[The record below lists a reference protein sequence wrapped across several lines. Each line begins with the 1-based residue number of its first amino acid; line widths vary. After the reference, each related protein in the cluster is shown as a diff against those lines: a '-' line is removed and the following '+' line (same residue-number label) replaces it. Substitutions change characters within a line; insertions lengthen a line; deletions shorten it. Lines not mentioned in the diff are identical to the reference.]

1 MPIEEFKH
9 DLLWLEAHLKCWKG
23 APLCPSK
30 PGNGRILKVYCDA
43 SPTGVGFYCPT
54 IERAYHVPM
63 PPSMPSADTTF
74 LEAFAV
80 FCVISWASSEKLTQ
94 TELLVFSDNVSA
106 VLMFSEFRASQ
117 TNYVRLLQNS
127 VDILT
132 EHEMT
137 LQVQYIDR
145 GNNHMADNLSRKASS
160 VEETSKSLSRDI
172 SQRLLPCR
180 VDVFDVSFDVSLKT
194 PAQKPGQTQDDPLK
208 NNKGKESGRPTSGT
222 KSTKSASNPPAQD
235 SPKKAAKG
243 SSATPVTATKKVKKT
258 EQQPSHANLKICR
271 DDPSKGEKSSPKK
284 QKKHSDSQ
292 QTTKAAKGKGAG
304 PTS

>member
-94 TELLVFSDNVSA
+94 TELLVFSDNIVRTVTTLPANVPARQRKSTICHR
-106 VLMFSEFRASQ
+106 FRA
-117 TNYVRLLQNS
+117 
-127 VDILT
+127 
-132 EHEMT
+132 MP
-137 LQVQYIDR
+137 
-145 GNNHMADNLSRKASS
+145 NNAVARAMPVKEKIRTGFLPAR
-160 VEETSKSLSRDI
+160 SLH
-172 SQRLLPCR
+172 
-180 VDVFDVSFDVSLKT
+180 
-194 PAQKPGQTQDDPLK
+194 
-208 NNKGKESGRPTSGT
+208 
-222 KSTKSASNPPAQD
+222 
-235 SPKKAAKG
+235 
-243 SSATPVTATKKVKKT
+243 
-258 EQQPSHANLKICR
+258 QP
-271 DDPSKGEKSSPKK
+271 
-284 QKKHSDSQ
+284 
-292 QTTKAAKGKGAG
+292 
-304 PTS
+304 